1 MEGLILGMPILAT
14 TTSSSDNELLKLH
27 PTTLVDAYET
37 NHPLREKLQIKLG
50 DGHWGACPTRNR
62 TQVCINPDEVDAFAN
77 DRLSEHIK
85 NSKDHKPKSK
95 LYFVELN
102 GTHCMTISMLSFS
115 RNVNSLAE
123 GRYREYTGTYA
134 SMKIHN
140 DNLPVNFFYTIEDAI
155 KYYVKTSKRIF
166 S

>member
-1 MEGLILGMPILAT
+1 MKDLRLDMPILAT
-14 TTSSSDNELLKLH
+14 TTCSHDNELLKLH

-37 NHPLREKLQIKLG
+37 RHPLKEKLQIKLG
-50 DGHWGACPTRNR
+50 DGHWGDCPTRNR
-62 TQVCINPDEVDAFAN
+62 SQVCINPDEVGVLAN
-77 DRLSEHIK
+77 DMLSEHIK

-102 GTHCMTISMLSFS
+102 GTHSMTISMLSFS
-115 RNVNSLAE
+115 RNVNSLAK
-123 GRYREYTGTYA
+123 GSYREYSGTYA

-140 DNLPVNFFYTIEDAI
+140 DNLADNFFYTIEDAI
-155 KYYVKTSKRIF
+155 KYYVKTSKEIY